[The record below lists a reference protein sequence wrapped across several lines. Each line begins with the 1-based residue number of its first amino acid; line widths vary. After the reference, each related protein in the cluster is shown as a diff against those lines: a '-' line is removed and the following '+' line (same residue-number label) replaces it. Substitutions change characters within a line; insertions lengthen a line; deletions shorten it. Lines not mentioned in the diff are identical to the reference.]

1 MNILERRKLKTELYD
16 IIKNLEIFET
26 KLKLAGS
33 ASLRSMMYYSDYDFN
48 CKIRVRK
55 QTPIYNE
62 FKRILSFSNDKLYF
76 IEFKIEYIGG
86 TKIKLNNVNDIKL
99 NMFKNISFIKID
111 YIVFLDFVFKEVS
124 IMYIFKENDMDTD
137 DIIKKLTDDY
147 SELIN
152 NGENF
157 KAMKR
162 AFSIYKIQK
171 DYPNMKKL
179 TSLFNSSLGKIYEV
193 NSNLKTL
200 LLLKTMYHDPLTM
213 KRIDIN
219 LKFLKI
225 DPNVDLNKI
234 IKENDKVLNN
244 ITVD

>member
-1 MNILERRKLKTELYD
+1 MNILEKRKLKTELYD
-16 IIKNLEIFET
+16 IIKNVEVFDT

-55 QTPIYNE
+55 QTPIFNE

-76 IEFKIEYIGG
+76 IEFKIEYIDG

-124 IMYIFKENDMDTD
+124 IMYIFKENDMDND

-152 NGENF
+152 NGEKF

-162 AFSIYKIQK
+162 VFSVYKIQK
-171 DYPNMKKL
+171 DHPNMKKL
-179 TSLFNSSLGKIYEV
+179 TSLFNSNLGKIYEI
-193 NSNLKTL
+193 NSNLKTI
-200 LLLKTMYHDPLTM
+200 LLLKTMYDDPLTM

-225 DPNVDLNKI
+225 DPNDDLNKI

-244 ITVD
+244 ITVR